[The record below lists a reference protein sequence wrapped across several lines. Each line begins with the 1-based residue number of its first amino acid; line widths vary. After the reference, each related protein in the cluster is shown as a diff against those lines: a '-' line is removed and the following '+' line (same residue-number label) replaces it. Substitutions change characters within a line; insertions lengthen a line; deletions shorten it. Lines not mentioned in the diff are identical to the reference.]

1 MSRILAIAIG
11 LALPLPAHAQQQS
24 PMEQAPSAKL
34 GAEIGG
40 SLQCS
45 AALIVDQQALAQA
58 QARVKALEEK
68 YEPKPGSAPQ
78 Q

>member
-24 PMEQAPSAKL
+24 PMEQALPAKL

-45 AALIVDQQALAQA
+45 AAPRSSSISRHSLRLRRA
-58 QARVKALEEK
+58 
-68 YEPKPGSAPQ
+68 
-78 Q
+78 